1 MTSRTHT
8 YVGDADTRRQQDQGL
23 EGVKIERNRAYVL
36 IVALVAALVA
46 TGLGFAG
53 LAPLKTV
60 VPAIVTVDSST
71 GHVVKVE
78 VVTPETMT
86 GNEAV
91 IHNELHEYAI
101 HRNSVDPADRQRLA
115 DLVHLHSSQEVG
127 KEYDYEMSPENP
139 GNPYYLVGPNGKRT
153 VEVTG
158 ISLLNRETG
167 QVSFK
172 TTTRKAG
179 SEPKTEFWT
188 AIVRFTFTGKP
199 LALNDRWENPL
210 GFAVTAYRRDQ
221 ELSHN

>member
-1 MTSRTHT
+1 
-8 YVGDADTRRQQDQGL
+8 
-23 EGVKIERNRAYVL
+23 
-36 IVALVAALVA
+36 
-46 TGLGFAG
+46 
-53 LAPLKTV
+53 
-60 VPAIVTVDSST
+60 
-71 GHVVKVE
+71 
-78 VVTPETMT
+78 
-86 GNEAV
+86 V
-91 IHNELHEYAI
+91 IHNELHQYAI
-101 HRNSVDPADRQRLA
+101 HRNTVDPMDRQRLA
-115 DLVHLHSSQEVG
+115 DRVHLHSSQEVG
-127 KEYDYEMSPENP
+127 REYDFEMSADNP

-172 TTTRKAG
+172 TVTRKSG

-221 ELSHN
+221 ELSRN